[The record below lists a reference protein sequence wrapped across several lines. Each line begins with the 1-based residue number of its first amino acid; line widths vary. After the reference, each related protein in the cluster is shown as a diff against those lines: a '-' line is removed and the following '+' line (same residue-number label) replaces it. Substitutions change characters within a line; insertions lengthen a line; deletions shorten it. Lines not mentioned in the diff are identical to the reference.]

1 MRPSF
6 LRKTKYGHSFLKKLD
21 PTQLSLL
28 QLKKIFIGLLTAF
41 LLVSFIAC
49 AWLYNQAEQKSRD
62 AVLLNR
68 SVMEASS
75 AAETIKATDGSLKKT
90 AKLLRSHRD
99 YTLSDDSL
107 LLYYDEEMRPTSES
121 CAFYTAQITREKDEG
136 CYCFTITISACV
148 QKYTVYELVFKIP
161 ERG

>member
-1 MRPSF
+1 MRSSF
-6 LRKTKYGHSFLKKLD
+6 LRKKEHAHSFLKKLD

-28 QLKKIFIGLLTAF
+28 QLKKVFIGLLTAF
-41 LLVSFIAC
+41 LLISFIAC

-62 AVLLNR
+62 ALILNM

-75 AAETIKATDGSLKKT
+75 AAETIKATDGSLKKA

-99 YTLSDDSL
+99 YTLDDDSL
-107 LLYYDEEMRPTSES
+107 LLYYDDEMRPASES
-121 CAFYTAQITREKDEG
+121 CAFYMAQIRREKKDG